1 MSLFNYRCT
10 RSRQCVFPQPHL
22 EFSLEG
28 PTPRRQ
34 WRNTVMHAGGAVA
47 GLSAERGSP
56 PHYRLSS
63 HNRQANGAAHTTVT
77 PLARRTQQRPERSAP
92 WPTRPKDRAR
102 PPPRPNALRRAQQQ
116 RGKTTKP
123 RLQTLENKSQGQART
138 WGRLQKHHGNGRVS
152 TQGTNTDRR
161 SKD

>member
-1 MSLFNYRCT
+1 MSS
-10 RSRQCVFPQPHL
+10 SRTA
-22 EFSLEG
+22 SD
-28 PTPRRQ
+28 TPKYAYLLVSNGYQ
-34 WRNTVMHAGGAVA
+34 VLYYTGTKYCICGVA

-123 RLQTLENKSQGQART
+123 TI
-138 WGRLQKHHGNGRVS
+138 
-152 TQGTNTDRR
+152 TDPGEQEPR
-161 SKD
+161 SSANMGPPAKTSRKRPVEHPRNQH